1 MEPAF
6 GVLFDMD
13 GVLVDTNP
21 FHKQTILEF
30 AHLHG
35 LDPDDQYLEQ
45 HVYGKINREWIP
57 ALFGRNLSIEEIDRL
72 AEEKEL
78 LFRQVYASEM
88 KPVSGLIPFLDL
100 LHHHEIPVALATSAP
115 PENADFVLDGL
126 HIRSYF
132 AGMIHSNHVT
142 FGKPH
147 PEVYLKAA
155 ASIQLNP
162 VKCLV
167 FEDSLSG
174 IDAGLTA
181 GCAVIGLTTTHS
193 REEMTH
199 AHLVIDDFEQ
209 MDLKTC
215 LRLVEHHSV

>member
-1 MEPAF
+1 MRLIRYSIKP
-6 GVLFDMD
+6 VLFQH
-13 GVLVDTNP
+13 NP
-21 FHKQTILEF
+21 APHFIC
-30 AHLHG
+30 
-35 LDPDDQYLEQ
+35 
-45 HVYGKINREWIP
+45 
-57 ALFGRNLSIEEIDRL
+57 ALGS
-72 AEEKEL
+72 
-78 LFRQVYASEM
+78 
-88 KPVSGLIPFLDL
+88 VS
-100 LHHHEIPVALATSAP
+100 
-115 PENADFVLDGL
+115 ADFVLDGL